1 MNPSLKSPTI
11 YNNDD
16 IDEYKRKEYT
26 RSRLSSHNLRI
37 ERGRWSRTPPNER
50 LCTCQKNVQT
60 EEHVFLFCELT
71 EEIRTKYRITHV
83 ELDTFLQL
91 DDQIITDFI
100 FEIMKK
106 MKP

>member
-1 MNPSLKSPTI
+1 MNIIVKSI
-11 YNNDD
+11 
-16 IDEYKRKEYT
+16 
-26 RSRLSSHNLRI
+26 
-37 ERGRWSRTPPNER
+37 RGRDYHLITYV
-50 LCTCQKNVQT
+50 LGGKDGAGHHVMKDYVLVKKNVQT

-83 ELDTFLQL
+83 ELDTFFQL
-91 DDQIITDFI
+91 DDRIIIDYI